1 MTQINNDPTVEET
14 TSDALDLAHLL
25 VDTISDK
32 KASDIIILDLREQSA
47 LTDYFLICTAE
58 NRRQLRA
65 VANALLED
73 AKQKAN
79 VVAMGREGD
88 SDAGW
93 ILLDFGDLMV
103 HIFSPEQRLYYGL
116 EELWHESHVVLR
128 MQ

>member
-79 VVAMGREGD
+79 VIAMGREGD

-93 ILLDFGDLMV
+93 ILLDFG
-103 HIFSPEQRLYYGL
+103 
-116 EELWHESHVVLR
+116 
-128 MQ
+128 